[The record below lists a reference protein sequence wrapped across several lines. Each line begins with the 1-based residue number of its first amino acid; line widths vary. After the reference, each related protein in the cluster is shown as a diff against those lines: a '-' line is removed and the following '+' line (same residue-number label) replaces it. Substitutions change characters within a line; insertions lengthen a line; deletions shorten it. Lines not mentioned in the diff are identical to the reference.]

1 MQEKIFKREN
11 ERLYMDPKQTAT
23 SKSLI
28 QNMGVNLPEK
38 RPDALQHDINLIKDD
53 DSRIDAEVRAL
64 QGIAQM

>member
-11 ERLYMDPKQTAT
+11 ERLYMDPKETAT
-23 SKSLI
+23 SKGLI
-28 QNMGVNLPEK
+28 QSMGVNLPDK
-38 RPDALQHDINLIKDD
+38 RPDALQHDLNLIKDD